1 MYNKQRKKEEEY
13 IMKTNKTKEFTQLI
27 KTGIV
32 YSNALTAFV
41 AMWIACY
48 MQEIAFFD
56 QLAIVIITLLGSSL
70 VVAGS
75 CSLNNYIDRDIDPLM
90 KRTKNRPTVTGVF
103 SPETTFIVGSVF
115 VAAGLFIL
123 SFANWVSMVY
133 GFVGFIGYVFIYS
146 MWSKRKTWWNTIIGS
161 VPGAVP
167 ILIGWSA
174 IDPSLSLVAW
184 ALFAW
189 MVIWQMPHFY
199 AIAIRRVEEYKAAG
213 IPMLPVVHGIH
224 KTKQQIIFWILLL
237 FPLAYFLKDLGMIF
251 VIIFTCAN
259 LGWLGLSFMNKK
271 AKNETKW
278 ATNMFIYSINYLLI
292 ICIVMVAVSL

>member
-1 MYNKQRKKEEEY
+1 M
-13 IMKTNKTKEFTQLI
+13 NKTKRKEFTKLI

-32 YSNALTAFV
+32 YSNAMTAFV

-48 MQEIAFFD
+48 MQDSTIFD
-56 QLAIVIITLLGSSL
+56 HIGLMIIMLLGSSF

-90 KRTKNRPTVTGVF
+90 KRTENRPTVTGVF
-103 SPETTFIVGSVF
+103 SPEFALLIGASF
-115 VAAGLFIL
+115 VAIGLFLL
-123 SFANWVSMVY
+123 SFTSWVSMAY
-133 GFVGFIGYVFIYS
+133 GIIGFIGYVFVYS
-146 MWSKRKTWWNTIIGS
+146 AWTKRKTWWNTIIGS
-161 VPGAVP
+161 IPGAVP
-167 ILIGWSA
+167 ILIGWGA

-199 AIAIRRVEEYKAAG
+199 AIAIRRVEEYKKAG

-237 FPLAYFLKDLGMIF
+237 IPLAYFLKDLGIVF

-278 ATNMFIYSINYLLI
+278 ATNMFIYSINYLLV
-292 ICIVMVAVSL
+292 ICIVMVAVSI

>member
-1 MYNKQRKKEEEY
+1 
-13 IMKTNKTKEFTQLI
+13 MKTNKTKEFTKLI

-48 MQEIAFFD
+48 MQDMTILD
-56 QLAIVIITLLGSSL
+56 QLGLVLITLIGSSF

-75 CSLNNYIDRDIDPLM
+75 CSFNNYIDRDIDPLM
-90 KRTKNRPTVTGVF
+90 KRTQNRPTVTGIF
-103 SPETTFIVGSVF
+103 SPEFALFIGASF
-115 VAAGLFIL
+115 VAIGLFIL
-123 SFANWVSMVY
+123 SFANWISMLFGVI
-133 GFVGFIGYVFIYS
+133 GFVGYVFVYS
-146 MWSKRKTWWNTIIGS
+146 ACSKRKTWWNTIIGS
-161 VPGAVP
+161 IPGAVP
-167 ILIGWSA
+167 ILIGWST
-174 IDPSLSLVAW
+174 IDPSLSLIAW

-199 AIAIRRVEEYKAAG
+199 AIAIRRIEEYKAAG
-213 IPMLPVVHGIH
+213 IPMLPVVHGVH

-237 FPLAYFLKDLGMIF
+237 FPLAYFLKDLGMVF

-278 ATNMFIYSINYLLI
+278 ATNMFIYSINYLLV
-292 ICIVMVAVSL
+292 ICIVMVAVSI